1 MRSTKALLAIPLA
14 ICLLA
19 SAGYS
24 QTDATIE
31 VDRASRPADL
41 QQLMYFEGIGLE
53 RLKIRSPELKGK
65 NFSILIK
72 EFKNGKL
79 TRTETAFNSKED
91 EYFRIKSD
99 TLEFSVLSK
108 MSDTSEFKLQF
119 QFPGYSAARKF
130 SVDPRNKDTFALKNF
145 FGPKTQLP
153 IDLKGT
159 NYFLAYMM
167 PYVRPDKS
175 SAYCEVAQAGLDP
188 EKLYDTYKI
197 PHYFLAAI
205 KFED

>member
-1 MRSTKALLAIPLA
+1 MRLKNGLLAPFLA
-14 ICLLA
+14 ICFLA
-19 SAGYS
+19 AAGYS
-24 QTDATIE
+24 QTDAFIE
-31 VDRASRPADL
+31 VDRATGPADL
-41 QQLMYFEGIGLE
+41 QQLMYFEGISLE
-53 RLKIRSPELKGK
+53 RLKIRSAALKGK

-79 TRTETAFNSKED
+79 IRTETAFNSNED

-99 TLEFSVLSK
+99 TLEFSVISK
-108 MSDTSEFKLQF
+108 MSDTSEFRLQF
-119 QFPGYSAARKF
+119 QFPGFSSARKF
-130 SVDPRNKDTFALKNF
+130 RVSPRDKDTFALKNF

-153 IDLKGT
+153 IDPKGT

-167 PYVRPDKS
+167 PYVKPDKS
-175 SAYCEVAQAGLDP
+175 TAYCEVAQAGLDP

-205 KFED
+205 KFEN